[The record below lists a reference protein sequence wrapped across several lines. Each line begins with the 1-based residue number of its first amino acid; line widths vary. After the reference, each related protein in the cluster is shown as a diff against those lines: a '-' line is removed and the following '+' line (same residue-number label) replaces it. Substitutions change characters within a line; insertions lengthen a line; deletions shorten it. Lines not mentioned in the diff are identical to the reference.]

1 MSLYSK
7 IFGKRR
13 TENFDN
19 NQLVTV
25 LSQIN
30 ENYALSEKYFDKFD
44 LLTQKELISALYK
57 NNNLYNRK
65 VLIKDFENYIKL
77 SQYDIDNKILDE
89 YCKSHT
95 NQDWIEVGTFLHELS
110 HYLYEYDL
118 NNLSSSDYV
127 DLVYSLQQI
136 TADREYLEEYLFSI
150 TLVRY
155 LESETLK
162 KSFHFLNLFRSTP
175 LWYTSHM
182 YLDLKNSIKK
192 EKDSNPIN
200 YSSNTILFNTLKN
213 GQKISFRPS
222 PLLN

>member
-1 MSLYSK
+1 MSLFSK
-7 IFGKRR
+7 IFGKRK
-13 TENFDN
+13 TESFDN

-30 ENYALSEKYFDKFD
+30 ENYALSEKYFEKFD
-44 LLTQKELISALYK
+44 LLTQRELITTFYK

-77 SQYDIDNKILDE
+77 SQYDIDNKILEE

-95 NQDWIEVGTFLHELS
+95 NQDRIEVSTFLHELS

-118 NNLSSSDYV
+118 HNLSSSNYV
-127 DLVYSLQQI
+127 DLIYSLQQI
-136 TADREYLEEYLFSI
+136 SADREYLEEYLFSI

-155 LESETLK
+155 LESETFK

-192 EKDSNPIN
+192 GKDNNSIN
-200 YSSNTILFNTLKN
+200 YLSNSVLFNTLNN
-213 GQKISFRPS
+213 GQKISFRHS